1 VVVDDA
7 VSSPARQGRAG
18 ATGAPTMPS
27 SPRAALFS
35 TLLLGFAMHAE
46 AAAEP
51 PPPARPLDAATVAKR
66 PAPGTVVPG
75 GIEFTPDGKAVVYL
89 KSEANTLDRVLWR
102 AEVDGKSPPRVI
114 ARPPGAGTTEA
125 NVSPEEALRRERM
138 RQVDTGITSA
148 VRAEKADVTVFPL
161 NGDLYLQRGTGPLE
175 RLTETGVP
183 EIDPKPSPDG
193 SKVAFVRERELYVLD
208 LGTRKE
214 TRLSPPAPIDTRF
227 YGLAEFMA
235 QEEMDRHTG
244 YWWSP
249 DGSHI
254 AYQETYEAN
263 VALFS
268 IVHDGAAKPS
278 IETHHYPFP
287 GEDNAEVRL
296 GVVPVSGGET
306 RWLDFDEPEREYY
319 LARVTWESPKDLLV
333 QRLLR
338 DQKELKLFRVSAAT
352 GQTTLLLEEK
362 SPTWL
367 NLHDDLRTVPGTGEF
382 VWASE
387 RSGFKLLELR
397 DKHGDLVRTLTE
409 GPWAVDNVAGLD
421 AKRREVWFTSGKDD
435 VLGSKLFRVSLDGG
449 PIACVTPEPG
459 THKAVVADDGESFVD
474 TFSTAKLP
482 PVTTLRDRSG
492 KILEILD
499 DAGRDPRL
507 EDLSLAPPEF
517 FEFPSRDGVT
527 FHGAYYAPRSKAL
540 GEKAPLIVMLYGGP
554 HVQYVTDS
562 WAMTADLRAQYFT
575 QLGFAVWKMDNRGS
589 SRRGHAFEA
598 AIHKNMG
605 SIEVQDQVDGVK
617 FITSKKPEID
627 SSRVGV
633 NGRSYGGYMTLRCLT
648 EAPDV
653 FRVGVAEAPVTDWH
667 GYDSTYTER
676 YMGLPEKNTEGYSR
690 SSVLTRVDR
699 LQGKLLVIHGLIDEN
714 VHFRHTAR
722 LISALVAAGKPFE
735 VLPMPE
741 ERHSSRKPESR
752 THEVERL
759 TGFFVKEL
767 GRP

>member
-1 VVVDDA
+1 MPGLPRVA
-7 VSSPARQGRAG
+7 LYFLIAGFFMTSEAPPGSSP
-18 ATGAPTMPS
+18 PS
-27 SPRAALFS
+27 K
-35 TLLLGFAMHAE
+35 
-46 AAAEP
+46 
-51 PPPARPLDAATVAKR
+51 PLDAVAVARR

-75 GIEFTPDGKAVVYL
+75 GIEFTFDSKAVVYL
-89 KSEANTLDRVLWR
+89 KSETNSLDRVLWR
-102 AEVDGKSPPRVI
+102 AEVDGKAPPRVV
-114 ARPPGAGTTEA
+114 ARPPGAGNTDA

-148 VRAEKADVTVFPL
+148 VRAAKADVTVFPL
-161 NGDLYLQRGTGPLE
+161 SGDLYVQRGTGPLE
-175 RLTETGVP
+175 RLTETEAP

-208 LGTRKE
+208 PATKKE
-214 TRLSPPAPIDTRF
+214 SRLTHGATDTISH
-227 YGLAEFMA
+227 GLAEFMA

-249 DGSHI
+249 DGRSI
-254 AYQETYEAN
+254 AYQETDERP

-268 IVHDGAAKPS
+268 IVHDGADKPS
-278 IETHHYPFP
+278 VETHRYPFP
-287 GEDNAEVRL
+287 GAKNAEVRL
-296 GVVPVSGGET
+296 GIVPVEGGET

-319 LARVTWESPKDLLV
+319 LARVTWESSKDLLV

-338 DQKELKLFRVSAAT
+338 DQKELKLFRVDARN

-362 SPTWL
+362 SPTWI
-367 NLHDDLRTVPGTGEF
+367 NLHDDLKTVPGTGEF

-387 RSGFKLLELR
+387 RTGFKHLELR
-397 DKHGDLVRTLTE
+397 DRHGDLIRTLTE
-409 GPWAVDNVAGLD
+409 GPWAVDSVVGLD
-421 AKRREVWFTSGKDD
+421 ANRREVWFTSGKDD
-435 VLGSKLFRVSLDGG
+435 VLGSKLYRVSLEGG

-459 THKAVVADDGESFVD
+459 THKAVVSDDGDTFVD
-474 TFSTAKLP
+474 TFSTARTP

-492 KILEILD
+492 TTLQTLD
-499 DAGRDPRL
+499 DAGGDPRL
-507 EDLSLAPPEF
+507 EGLSLVPPEF
-517 FEFPSRDGVT
+517 LEFPSRDGVT
-527 FHGAYYAPRSKAL
+527 LHGAFYAPRSKAL

-562 WAMTADLRAQYFT
+562 WTMTADLRAQYFT

-589 SRRGHAFEA
+589 ARRGHAFEA
-598 AIHKNMG
+598 ALHKNMG
-605 SIEVQDQVDGVK
+605 AIEVQDQVDGVK
-617 FITSKKPEID
+617 FITSKKPDID
-627 SSRVGV
+627 ASRVGV

-648 EAPDV
+648 EAPD
-653 FRVGVAEAPVTDWH
+653 FFQVGVAEAPVTAWD

-690 SSVLTRVDR
+690 ASVLTRVGN
-699 LQGKLLVIHGLIDEN
+699 LKGKLLVIHGLIDEN

-722 LISALVAAGKPFE
+722 LVAALVAAGKPFE

-741 ERHSSRKPESR
+741 ERHSSRKTESR

-767 GRP
+767 GPSAR

>member
-1 VVVDDA
+1 MPRPLRVGLWA
-7 VSSPARQGRAG
+7 VL
-18 ATGAPTMPS
+18 TGAFMQ
-27 SPRAALFS
+27 
-35 TLLLGFAMHAE
+35 AE
-46 AAAEP
+46 AAADP
-51 PPPARPLDAATVAKR
+51 PDPAKPLDAATVARR

-75 GIEFTPDGKAVVYL
+75 GIEFTPDGKAVAYL
-89 KSEANTLDRVLWR
+89 KSESNSLDRVLWR
-102 AEVDGKSPPRVI
+102 AETDGKTAPRVV
-114 ARPPGAGTTEA
+114 ARPPGAGNTDA

-148 VRAEKADVTVFPL
+148 VLAAKADVAVFPL

-175 RLTETGVP
+175 RLTETEAP

-193 SKVAFVRERELYVLD
+193 SKVAFVRDKELYVLD
-208 LGTRKE
+208 LASKKE
-214 TRLSPPAPIDTRF
+214 TRLSHGANETVSH
-227 YGLAEFMA
+227 GLAEFMA
-235 QEEMDRHTG
+235 QEEMARHTG

-249 DGSHI
+249 DGQRI
-254 AYQETYEAN
+254 AYQETDEKP

-278 IETHHYPFP
+278 VETHRYPFP
-287 GEDNAEVRL
+287 GADNAEVRL
-296 GVVPVSGGET
+296 GIVSADGGET

-319 LARVTWESPKDLLV
+319 LARVAWESPRDLLV

-338 DQKELKLFRVSAAT
+338 DQKELKLFRVKADT

-362 SPTWL
+362 ATTWV

-382 VWASE
+382 VWVSE
-387 RSGFKLLELR
+387 RTGFKHLELR
-397 DKHGDLVRTLTE
+397 DRQGDLVRALTE
-409 GPWAVDNVAGLD
+409 GPWAVDSIAGLD
-421 AKRREVWFTSGKDD
+421 AKRREVWFLSGKDD
-435 VLGSKLFRVSLDGG
+435 VLGSKLYRVSLDGG
-449 PIACVTPEPG
+449 SVACVTPEAG
-459 THKAVVADDGESFVD
+459 THKAVVSDDGESFVD
-474 TFSTAKLP
+474 TFSTAKHP

-492 KILEILD
+492 RLIQALD
-499 DAGRDPRL
+499 DSGHDPRL
-507 EDLSLAPPEF
+507 EGLTLVPPEF
-517 FEFPSRDGVT
+517 FEFASRDGVPL
-527 FHGAYYAPRSKAL
+527 HGAYYAPRSKAL

-562 WAMTADLRAQYFT
+562 WAMTSDLRAQYFA

-589 SRRGHAFEA
+589 ARRGHAFEA
-598 AIHKNMG
+598 ALHRNMG
-605 SIEVQDQVDGVK
+605 TIEVQDQVDGVR

-627 SSRVGV
+627 AARVGV

-653 FRVGVAEAPVTDWH
+653 FHAGVAEAPVTDWD

-690 SSVLTRVDR
+690 ASVLSHVGKLR
-699 LQGKLLVIHGLIDEN
+699 GKLLVIHGLIDEN

-722 LISALVAAGKPFE
+722 LVSALVAAGKPFE

-741 ERHSSRKPESR
+741 ERHSSRKPENR

-759 TGFFVKEL
+759 TGFFLKEL
-767 GRP
+767 GPSVR

>member
-1 VVVDDA
+1 
-7 VSSPARQGRAG
+7 
-18 ATGAPTMPS
+18 MPKPS
-27 SPRAALFS
+27 RVAS
-35 TLLLGFAMHAE
+35 LLLILGLFMRSE
-46 AAAEP
+46 AAADP
-51 PPPARPLDAATVAKR
+51 PDTSRPLDAATVARR

-75 GIEFTPDGKAVVYL
+75 GIEFTHDGKAVVYL
-89 KSEANTLDRVLWR
+89 KSEANSLDRVLWR
-102 AEVDGKSPPRVI
+102 AEVDGKTPPRIV
-114 ARPPGAGTTEA
+114 ARPPGAGNTDA

-148 VRAEKADVTVFPL
+148 VRAAKADVTVFPL

-175 RLTETGVP
+175 RLTESEAP
-183 EIDPKPSPDG
+183 EIDPRPSPDG
-193 SKVAFVRERELYVLD
+193 SKVAFIRERELYVLD
-208 LGTRKE
+208 LATRKE
-214 TRLSPPAPIDTRF
+214 TRLSQGATDTISH
-227 YGLAEFMA
+227 GLAAFMA
-235 QEEMDRHTG
+235 QEEMDRQTG

-249 DGSHI
+249 DGRSI
-254 AYQETYEAN
+254 AYQETDERP

-268 IVHDGAAKPS
+268 IVHDGADRPS
-278 IETHHYPFP
+278 VETHRYPFP
-287 GEDNAEVRL
+287 GAKNALVRL
-296 GVVPVSGGET
+296 GVVPVEGGET

-319 LARVTWESPKDLLV
+319 LARVAWESPKNLLV

-338 DQKELKLFRVSAAT
+338 DQKELKLFRVDARN

-362 SPTWL
+362 APTWV
-367 NLHDDLRTVPGTGEF
+367 NLHDDLKTIPGTGEF

-387 RSGFKLLELR
+387 RTGFKHLELR

-409 GPWAVDNVAGLD
+409 GPWAVDGVVGLD
-421 AKRREVWFTSGKDD
+421 AKRREVWFASGKDD
-435 VLGSKLFRVSLDGG
+435 VLGAKLYRVSLDGG
-449 PIACVTPEPG
+449 PIACITPEDG
-459 THKAVVADDGESFVD
+459 THKIVVSDDGETFVD
-474 TFSTAKLP
+474 TFSTAKTP
-482 PVTTLRDRSG
+482 PLTTLRDRSG
-492 KILEILD
+492 KVLQTLD
-499 DAGRDPRL
+499 DAGHDPRL
-507 EDLSLAPPEF
+507 EGLSLVPPEF

-527 FHGAYYAPRSKAL
+527 FHGAYYEPRSKAL

-562 WAMTADLRAQYFT
+562 WAMTADLRAQYFA

-589 SRRGHAFEA
+589 ARRGHAFEA
-598 AIHKNMG
+598 ALHKSLG
-605 SIEVQDQVDGVK
+605 SIEVQDQVNGVE
-617 FITSKKPEID
+617 FITSKKPEVD
-627 SSRVGV
+627 ASRIGV

-653 FRVGVAEAPVTDWH
+653 FRAGVAEAPVTDWD

-690 SSVLTRVDR
+690 ASVLSRVGN
-699 LQGKLLVIHGLIDEN
+699 LKGKLLVIHGLIDEN

-722 LISALVAAGKPFE
+722 LVSALVAAGKPFE

-759 TGFFVKEL
+759 TGFFLDALALPE
-767 GRP
+767 R